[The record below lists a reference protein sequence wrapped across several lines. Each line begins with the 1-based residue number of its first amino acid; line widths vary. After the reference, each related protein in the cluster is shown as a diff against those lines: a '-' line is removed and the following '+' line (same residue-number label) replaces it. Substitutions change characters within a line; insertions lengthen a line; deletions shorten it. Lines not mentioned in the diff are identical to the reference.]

1 MITQVHMVGAE
12 HVSFKS
18 KKNLTIELSNHM
30 SYVMN
35 TEKEFGTKVIL

>member
-18 KKNLTIELSNHM
+18 KKNLTIELSDHM
-30 SYVMN
+30 SRIIN
-35 TEKEFGTKVIL
+35 TEKEFGTRVIL